1 MRVVIFLFLMLTQLY
16 SESLGSL
23 DGDFNERSKEEEFI
37 SYIQNREYEKINRF
51 ITNNEDI
58 DFDVEN
64 KNTPLFY
71 AIDVGDIKI
80 VKLLIEHEANIY
92 GLNSDLETPLHIAVQ
107 GNHVEIVRLLLE
119 NSCSVSSED
128 IYGNKPI
135 FYAKEHAYNEIIELL
150 TVYEKNR
157 EEKVDSLEEFIKN
170 F

>member
-1 MRVVIFLFLMLTQLY
+1 
-16 SESLGSL
+16 
-23 DGDFNERSKEEEFI
+23 
-37 SYIQNREYEKINRF
+37 
-51 ITNNEDI
+51 
-58 DFDVEN
+58 
-64 KNTPLFY
+64 
-71 AIDVGDIKI
+71 
-80 VKLLIEHEANIY
+80 
-92 GLNSDLETPLHIAVQ
+92 LETPLHIAVQ